1 MSAQIIQFVP
11 FHQDRIQVV
20 WDQDIPYVAVKPICE
35 RFGLA
40 WQPQHRKLTDEKERF
55 SVTIMVTET
64 PAGPR
69 ETICVPAAKIFGWLT
84 TIHTNKVAPEIRETL
99 LTYQREAD
107 QVLFDH
113 FMGRLVRR
121 ETEAAVRVQRLMGE
135 LLGSKRAWA
144 RIKAWADQGWSDEQ
158 ILQQVSMPKWR
169 ARQVLGDMRV
179 AGAIGP
185 AVMAT
190 APQGDLFAQP
200 GHG

>member
-20 WDQDIPYVAVKPICE
+20 WDQDVPYVAVKPICE
-35 RFGLA
+35 RLGLA
-40 WQPQHRKLTDEKERF
+40 WQPQHRKLLAEKERWG
-55 SVTIMVTET
+55 VTIRYIPSAGGEQET
-64 PAGPR
+64 TCLPVLKITAWLASISASKVRPEVR
-69 ETICVPAAKIFGWLT
+69 EA
-84 TIHTNKVAPEIRETL
+84 L
-99 LTYQREAD
+99 LTYQQEAD

-113 FMGRLVRR
+113 FVRQ
-121 ETEAAVRVQRLMGE
+121 TSQAKTVAAVRVQRLMGE

-185 AVMAT
+185 AVSSPT
-190 APQGDLFAQP
+190 PQGDLFAQP